1 MKFAKAAES
10 KLKTSQI
17 ARERKMK
24 NHSKQS
30 GERVAFTIVEL
41 LTVITIIAILIGIL
55 VPSLRAVQLAAKKV
69 KQKSQLH
76 AIDTALEAY
85 RTETGDYPPS
95 DWQDTAPTPTP
106 YCGALKLAEAMLGQD
121 LFGQHVDSDFRADG
135 IDTETGEQLYTPDTL
150 DSRLPVYLKLENA
163 NAFKMRRI
171 LFPDGADTF
180 NSLWPERYVLC
191 DGFGR
196 GNRNQKIGMPILYY
210 RAHPENRTEPNP
222 HDPNDRIYQYVNN
235 IYNYNDNYQLLL
247 LGIPGRPAD
256 VHPLAGDPP
265 PPGQQNIG
273 DVRFYEQIR
282 YKKVG
287 RERPWPYNAES
298 FILISAGPD
307 GKYGTPD
314 DLGNYN
320 Y

>member
-1 MKFAKAAES
+1 
-10 KLKTSQI
+10 
-17 ARERKMK
+17 MK
-24 NHSKQS
+24 NRSKQS
-30 GERVAFTIVEL
+30 GERIAFTIVEL

-95 DWQDTAPTPTP
+95 AWQDPTEAS

-121 LFGQHVDSDFRADG
+121 LFGQNRDSIFRCDGRLVDGDPLGF
-135 IDTETGEQLYTPDTL
+135 LYDKSILGNL
-150 DSRLPVYLKLENA
+150 DSRLEVYLKLENA
-163 NAFKMRRI
+163 NAYRMKNIR
-171 LFPDGADTF
+171 FPVDPATYP
-180 NSLWPERYVLC
+180 LWPERYVLC

-222 HDPNDRIYQYVNN
+222 NDPNDRIYQYVNN
-235 IYNYNDNYQLLL
+235 IYNYNDNYELLL
-247 LGIPGRPAD
+247 LGVPGRPAD

-265 PPGQQNIG
+265 PPGQKNIG
-273 DVRFYEQIR
+273 DVRFYDQIR

-287 RERPWPYNAES
+287 RPWPYNAES